1 MTRMDHVNVVV
12 SDMDRSVA
20 FYSEILGLKRG
31 FETVLEGAWIESV
44 TGLPGARARCVFME
58 AAPDGARLELLQYLT
73 PAGEQLAPNR
83 LPNTIGIRHVAFVV
97 EDLDAVHA
105 RLSALGHAPVGPPVE
120 VPFQVG
126 TQGKK
131 RLFYF
136 HDPDGTLL
144 EAAEY
149 RPAG

>member
-1 MTRMDHVNVVV
+1 MTRIDHLNVVV
-12 SDMDRSVA
+12 TDMDRSIA
-20 FYSEILGLKRG
+20 FYTEALGLSRG
-31 FETVLEGAWIESV
+31 FETVLEGGWIETV

-58 AAPDGARLELLQYLT
+58 AEPGGARLELLQYLT
-73 PAGEQLAPNR
+73 PAGEALAPNR
-83 LPNTIGIRHVAFVV
+83 VPNTPGIRHVAFVV
-97 EDLDAVHA
+97 EDIDALHA
-105 RLSALGHAPVGPPVE
+105 RLRERGCAPVGPPVE

-149 RPAG
+149 R

>member
-12 SDMDRSVA
+12 TDMDRSIA
-20 FYSEILGLKRG
+20 FYTDTLGLARG
-31 FETVLEGAWIESV
+31 FETVLEGGWIEAV

-58 AAPDGARLELLQYLT
+58 AGTGGARLELLQYLS
-73 PAGEQLAPNR
+73 PAGDALAANSS
-83 LPNTIGIRHVAFVV
+83 PNTAGIRHVAFVV
-97 EDLDAVHA
+97 EDLDALHS
-105 RLSALGHAPVGPPVE
+105 RLAALGAEPIGPPVE

-126 TQGKK
+126 SQGKK

-149 RPAG
+149 R

>member
-12 SDMDRSVA
+12 RDMDRAVA
-20 FYSEILGLKRG
+20 FYEEIVGLSPG
-31 FETVLEGAWIESV
+31 FETTLEGEWIESV
-44 TGLPGARARCVFME
+44 TGLSGALARCVFME
-58 AAPDGARLELLQYLT
+58 AEPGGARLELLQYLT
-73 PAGEQLAPNR
+73 PVGEALDPNR
-83 LPNTIGIRHVAFVV
+83 LPNTPGIRHVAFVV
-97 EDLDAVHA
+97 DDLDTMHA
-105 RLSALGHAPVGPPVE
+105 RLIMMGHAPVGPPVE

-126 TQGKK
+126 SQGRK

-149 RPAG
+149 R